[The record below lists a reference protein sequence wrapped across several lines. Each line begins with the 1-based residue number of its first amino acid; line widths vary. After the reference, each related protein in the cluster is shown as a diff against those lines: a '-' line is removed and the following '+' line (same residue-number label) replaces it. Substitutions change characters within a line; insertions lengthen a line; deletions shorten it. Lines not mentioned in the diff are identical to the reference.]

1 VTVQDPTEAPEEFRR
16 AVAALRS
23 ARLRPEVLLEEAPA
37 PQRLA
42 PWAVAMTAD
51 VVASTGGTAG
61 ASAGGPPD
69 DTEDDLATGRFVVLH
84 DPQGHETWEGVFRI
98 VTFARAAVES
108 DVASDPMLPSVG
120 WSWLIEALEGRQ
132 APYTAPSGT
141 VTRVSS
147 ESFGSLIDR
156 PGSAEIE
163 IRASWSALD
172 PDLAPHLEAWGELLA
187 SIAGL
192 PPLSPGVVA
201 MPRTR
206 RTH

>member
-1 VTVQDPTEAPEEFRR
+1 MQDPTEAPEEFRR

-23 ARLRPEVLLEEAPA
+23 ARLRPEVVLEEAPA

-51 VVASTGGTAG
+51 VLAATGG
-61 ASAGGPPD
+61 PD
-69 DTEDDLATGRFVVLH
+69 DGAEEDLATGRFVVLH
-84 DPQGHETWEGVFRI
+84 DPLGHETWDGVFRI
-98 VTFARAAVES
+98 VTFARAAIEP
-108 DVASDPMLPSVG
+108 DVAGDPMLPSVG
-120 WSWLIEALEGRQ
+120 WSWLIEALETRG

-147 ESFGSLIDR
+147 ESFGALTDR
-156 PGSAEIE
+156 PASAEIE
-163 IRASWSALD
+163 VRASWSALD

-201 MPRTR
+201 LPRSRRTR
-206 RTH
+206 

>member
-16 AVAALRS
+16 AVEALRS
-23 ARLRPEVLLEEAPA
+23 ARLRPEVVLEEAPA

-42 PWAVAMTAD
+42 PWAVALTAD
-51 VVASTGGTAG
+51 VMGDGGG
-61 ASAGGPPD
+61 AEDGS
-69 DTEDDLATGRFVVLH
+69 EDDLATGRFVVLH
-84 DPQGHETWEGVFRI
+84 DPQGHETWDGVFRI
-98 VTFARAAVES
+98 VTFARAAVEP
-108 DVASDPMLPSVG
+108 DVASDPLLPSVG
-120 WSWLIEALEGRQ
+120 WSWLIEALDGRQ

-192 PPLSPGVVA
+192 PPVSPGVVA
-201 MPRTR
+201 MPRSR